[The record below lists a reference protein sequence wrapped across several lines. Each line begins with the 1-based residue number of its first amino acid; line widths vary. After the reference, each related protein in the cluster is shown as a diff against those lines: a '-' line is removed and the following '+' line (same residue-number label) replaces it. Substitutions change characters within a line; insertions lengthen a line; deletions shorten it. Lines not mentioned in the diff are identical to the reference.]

1 MFYYVNMYKVLVI
14 TVTRNAC
21 DALKTTMDSVA
32 ALSYPDLEYIVVD
45 GASTDGSV
53 GMLESADSVKWI
65 SEPDGG
71 IYDAMNKGVAMACGD
86 MVVFMNAGD
95 TFASHD
101 VFEKVF
107 AADGVD
113 DADVIYGDVVKRGIV
128 CTAPDE
134 PVDGHRMFFCHQS
147 CIARRELLAET
158 PFDTRHRM
166 SADFKWVKMMIK
178 QGRRFKHVPVAVAV
192 FDTQGVSNT
201 SRSRGLADNIR
212 VVREL
217 EPLRRRIRLMPHLL
231 LPYIMC
237 TLRGK

>member
-1 MFYYVNMYKVLVI
+1 MYKISVI

-21 DALKTTMDSVA
+21 DALKTTMESVA
-32 ALSYPDLEYIVVD
+32 ALTYPDLEYIVID

-53 GMLESADSVKWI
+53 EVLESADGVRWI

-71 IYDAMNKGVAMACGD
+71 IYDAMNKGVAMAVGD

-95 TFASHD
+95 TFASPD
-101 VFEKVF
+101 VFERVF
-107 AADGVD
+107 ATEGIPG
-113 DADVIYGDVVKRGIV
+113 ADVIYGDVVKRGTV
-128 CTAPDE
+128 CAAPDE

-158 PFDTRHRM
+158 PFDTGHRM
-166 SADFKWVKMMIK
+166 SADFKWVKTMLK
-178 QGRRFKHVPVAVAV
+178 QGRRFIHAPVAVAV

-201 SRSRGLADNIR
+201 SRSRGLADNMR

-217 EPLRRRIRLMPHLL
+217 EPFGRRIKLMPHLL

-237 TLRGK
+237 KVRGK